1 MDDSFG
7 GELAQFQEKTTLEER
22 KRWRPLYLMMKRK
35 ERQLR
40 VERTELRDK
49 DGRAVAVIQ
58 YDLIQEL
65 LAVTPH
71 QWTAAERRRIRIST
85 GEKEMPPGIVR
96 VDVTRIGKKR

>member
-1 MDDSFG
+1 MADSFG
-7 GELAQFQEKTTLEER
+7 SRLAKFQDKTTKEER

-49 DGRAVAVIQ
+49 DGRAVAVAQ

-65 LAVTPH
+65 LAVTPR
-71 QWTAAERRRIRIST
+71 QAR
-85 GEKEMPPGIVR
+85 
-96 VDVTRIGKKR
+96 KRS